1 MIQYTEFKDK
11 IVLLTGADSGIGHA
25 QARHFLEQGASVI
38 GLDKNISAMEK
49 LAEEYALFSFYQLD
63 VTDHERMKEIVAEI
77 LQNDGRIDY
86 LINTAGILD
95 DYLPTLE
102 TSEALWAQVMATNVT
117 AVFYLTNLVLPHMLK
132 HKRGTII
139 NTASIASLVA
149 GGGGAAY
156 TAAKHALAGYTK
168 QLALDYAE
176 DGIHIN
182 AIAPGAIQTPMNAA
196 DFAGDAQMA
205 KWVANETPLKRWAQ
219 PEEVADLT
227 LFLASDASSYLQGA
241 IVPIDGGWLLK

>member
-1 MIQYTEFKDK
+1 MIQYTEFTDK
-11 IVLLTGADSGIGHA
+11 VALITGADSGIGLA
-25 QARHFLEQGASVI
+25 QARKFLEQGARVV
-38 GLDKNISAMEK
+38 GLDRNSTAMEQ
-49 LAEEYALFSFYQLD
+49 LMAEFPNFQFFQLD
-63 VTDHERMKEIVAEI
+63 VCDHSRMKQIVAMI
-77 LQNDGRIDY
+77 LNEFKQIDY

-102 TSEALWAQVMATNVT
+102 TSDELWQRVMETNVT
-117 AVFYLTNLVLPHMLK
+117 AVFHLTNLVLPQMVAR
-132 HKRGTII
+132 KRGTIV

-168 QLALDYAE
+168 QVALDYAE
-176 DGIHIN
+176 AGIHVN

-196 DFAGDAQMA
+196 DFAGDGQMA
-205 KWVANETPLKRWAQ
+205 QQVAEETPLKRWAQ

-227 LFLASDASSYLQGA
+227 LFLASDASAYLQGA
-241 IVPIDGGWLLK
+241 VVPIDGGWLLK